1 MTKKSHNLA
10 LLPPEERQAIND
22 DIKACFAKYQEVKSA
37 AIRIH
42 GGLSAHGRMWAEREL
57 GKLGA
62 IEPSVRHEINLMM
75 RAKK

>member
-10 LLPPEERQAIND
+10 LLSPEERQAIND
-22 DIKACFAKYQEVKSA
+22 DIKDCLARYQEVKSA

-42 GGLSAHGRMWAEREL
+42 AALAIHGRMHCEREL
-57 GKLGA
+57 GKLGT